1 MAARLVSF
9 SAPQAEPSNGIPLP
23 ASPGVLEQ
31 APVRE
36 HTWHGASG
44 RRYLATVYSLIACPP
59 LPKACFVL
67 VRRDASGARRAL
79 LVGVG
84 RDDAPTVNLAR
95 IRRRGAQL
103 GANEVHVYFPAAT
116 DAARSLVACD
126 LRAALFGALE
136 PEPLHAAA

>member
-1 MAARLVSF
+1 MSSSVVSLVPMHAE
-9 SAPQAEPSNGIPLP
+9 SAVPRSV
-23 ASPGVLEQ
+23 SPGLLEQ
-31 APVRE
+31 APARE
-36 HTWHGASG
+36 HIWHGASG

-67 VRRDASGARRAL
+67 VRRDANGAREAL
-79 LVGVG
+79 HIGVG
-84 RDDAPTVNLAR
+84 RDDGPTVNLAR
-95 IRRRGAQL
+95 IRQRGAQL
-103 GANEVHVYFPAAT
+103 GANEVHMYFPVAS

>member
-1 MAARLVSF
+1 MSSSVVSLL
-9 SAPQAEPSNGIPLP
+9 PVRAEPAVPRP
-23 ASPGVLEQ
+23 VAPGLIEQ

-36 HTWHGASG
+36 HTWYGASG

-67 VRRDASGARRAL
+67 VRRDAKGARAAL
-79 LVGVG
+79 HVGVG

-95 IRRRGAQL
+95 IRQRGAQL
-103 GANEVHVYFPAAT
+103 GANEVHVYFPADS

>member
-1 MAARLVSF
+1 MSASVVSLVPAQAGSAAARAIS
-9 SAPQAEPSNGIPLP
+9 PSL
-23 ASPGVLEQ
+23 LDQ

-44 RRYLATVYSLIACPP
+44 RGYLHSVYSLIACPP
-59 LPKACFVL
+59 LPKACYML
-67 VRRDASGARRAL
+67 VRRDAKGARAVLHIGLARN
-79 LVGVG
+79 
-84 RDDAPTVNLAR
+84 DASSANLAR
-95 IRRRGAQL
+95 IRQRGAQL
-103 GANEVHVYFPAAT
+103 GANEVHVHFPAAT